1 MAYHSSV
8 GCDLGGD
15 QPTGYATPS
24 ACFHTPEITIT
35 LIFEALFSIA
45 LVTSLFYV
53 AFFVKLE
60 AEVTPYEATPFGS
73 RDYYYSVT
81 LPGQADTI
89 WAAGP
94 SGKVIRSDDQ
104 GDSWV
109 IQTVPVKK
117 HIQSLAAWSN
127 QSAIAVGDQ
136 GLVMLTNNGGQSWQ
150 TIDIPV
156 RDFGD
161 QLFNVITAG
170 DKEAWIV
177 GRMGTVFHSVDAG
190 ANWKMI
196 HEEEDL
202 AWNAIERASDG
213 KLWVAGEFGRIK
225 FLDENGEWQEVDTG
239 IEESLMDITFADA
252 MNGVAVGLAGT
263 LLTTNDGGATWNTT
277 LLDTDSHILSVLWN
291 GSQFHAVGNGGLL
304 FSSDASGQHWKTSV
318 LGDQAGWYTGLAN
331 QGSTLYLTGS
341 NVAKLEQGK
350 PLQVL
355 KDKSAG

>member
-1 MAYHSSV
+1 MAESNTISE
-8 GCDLGGD
+8 
-15 QPTGYATPS
+15 S
-24 ACFHTPEITIT
+24 AAEEKRHTI
-35 LIFEALFSIA
+35 LVVFEALFSIA

-60 AEVTPYEATPFGS
+60 AEVTPYKATPFGG
-73 RDYYYSVT
+73 RDYYYSII
-81 LPGQADTI
+81 LPDQDNTI

-104 GDSWV
+104 GESWV

-117 HIQSLAAWSN
+117 HIQSLAAWSD
-127 QSAIAVGDQ
+127 QSALAVGDQ

-161 QLFNVITAG
+161 QLFKVITTG
-170 DKEAWIV
+170 NKEAWIV
-177 GRMGTVFHSVDAG
+177 GRMGTVLHSIDGG
-190 ANWKMI
+190 ASWKMI

-202 AWNAIERASDG
+202 AWNAIERTNDG

-225 FLDENGEWQEVDTG
+225 FLDKNGEWQEVDTG

-252 MNGVAVGLAGT
+252 TNGVAVGLAGT
-263 LLTTNDGGATWNTT
+263 LLSTNDGGSTWTPIDLN
-277 LLDTDSHILSVLWN
+277 TDSHVLSVVWN
-291 GSQFHAVGNGGLL
+291 GNQFHAVGNGGLL
-304 FSSDASGQHWKTSV
+304 FSSDASGQQWKVTA
-318 LGDQAGWYTGLAN
+318 LGDQAGWYTGLASH
-331 QGSTLYLTGS
+331 GSTLYLTGR